1 MALPSIELAQTYK
14 PIAPKQIF
22 RGYGEN
28 TFF

>member
-1 MALPSIELAQTYK
+1 MELPPIELAQSYK
-14 PIAPKQIF
+14 PIARKQIF